1 MKKIQEKKKELED
14 IDTSLIIEGSRK
26 RGSSISTD
34 ILMVSYIL
42 LHIYFLINRMHITL
56 ILCFLRLKI
65 QQKYVVRISI

>member
-42 LHIYFLINRMHITL
+42 LHI
-56 ILCFLRLKI
+56 
-65 QQKYVVRISI
+65 